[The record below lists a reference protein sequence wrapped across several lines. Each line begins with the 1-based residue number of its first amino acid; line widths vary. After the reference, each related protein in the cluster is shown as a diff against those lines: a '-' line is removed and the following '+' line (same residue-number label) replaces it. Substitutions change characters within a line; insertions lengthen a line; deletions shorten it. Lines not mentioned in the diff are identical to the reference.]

1 MAAEETTRNNYA
13 HFTGY
18 DQADDLDDELSTVTT
33 PAVYFTGHA
42 DEARCH
48 NASQR
53 MSGLP
58 HESEGEDADV
68 EPSSGDD
75 ESKGA
80 ATGGC
85 GVLPDGTDKDE
96 EEESS
101 GMGVASMPGTP
112 SRGFVGRA
120 EWLKEYASETEARGR
135 GRRRHHHHRRYR
147 QTRERWLERAWQLK
161 KSHAAAEDGSDAGAA
176 AECRVMVQSR
186 CGSGRM
192 CMDMEEMRACRD
204 LGLDLPSDWTVEIP
218 GTFSDLTADTSSG
231 GNSPVNWR
239 ISTPGTQQKKKK
251 KTLSATLFSATYSYV
266 TRHKN
271 FIIFLM
277 RRQLNELLA
286 FQDSSSSSSSDEV
299 LCCETGDDP
308 KDVKA
313 RIKVWA
319 QAVALTSASRL
330 GG

>member
-13 HFTGY
+13 PFTGY
-18 DQADDLDDELSTVTT
+18 DQADDFDDELSTVTT
-33 PAVYFTGHA
+33 PAVYLTGHA
-42 DEARCH
+42 NEARCH

-58 HESEGEDADV
+58 LESEGEDADV
-68 EPSSGDD
+68 EPSSGDE

-80 ATGGC
+80 ATGG
-85 GVLPDGTDKDE
+85 GVLPEGTDKDE

-112 SRGFVGRA
+112 ARGLVGRP

-135 GRRRHHHHRRYR
+135 GRRRRRHHHRRYR
-147 QTRERWLERAWQLK
+147 QTRERWLERTWQLK
-161 KSHAAAEDGSDAGAA
+161 KSHAAAEDRSDAGAA
-176 AECRVMVQSR
+176 AECRVMVRSR
-186 CGSGRM
+186 CGYGRM

-204 LGLDLPSDWTVEIP
+204 LGLDLPSDWTVEIQ

-239 ISTPGTQQKKKK
+239 ISSP
-251 KTLSATLFSATYSYV
+251 
-266 TRHKN
+266 
-271 FIIFLM
+271 
-277 RRQLNELLA
+277 
-286 FQDSSSSSSSDEV
+286 
-299 LCCETGDDP
+299 GDDP

>member
-13 HFTGY
+13 PFTGY
-18 DQADDLDDELSTVTT
+18 DQADDFDDELSTVTT
-33 PAVYFTGHA
+33 PAVYLTGHA
-42 DEARCH
+42 NEARCH

-58 HESEGEDADV
+58 LESEGEDADV
-68 EPSSGDD
+68 EPSSGDE

-80 ATGGC
+80 ATGG
-85 GVLPDGTDKDE
+85 GVLPEGTDKDE

-101 GMGVASMPGTP
+101 GMGVASMPGKP
-112 SRGFVGRA
+112 ARGLVGRP

-135 GRRRHHHHRRYR
+135 GRRRRRHHHRRYR
-147 QTRERWLERAWQLK
+147 QTRERWLERTWQLK
-161 KSHAAAEDGSDAGAA
+161 KSHAAAEDRSDAGAA
-176 AECRVMVQSR
+176 AEECRVMVRSR
-186 CGSGRM
+186 CGYGRM

-204 LGLDLPSDWTVEIP
+204 LGLDLPSDWTVEIQ

-239 ISTPGTQQKKKK
+239 ISSP
-251 KTLSATLFSATYSYV
+251 
-266 TRHKN
+266 
-271 FIIFLM
+271 
-277 RRQLNELLA
+277 
-286 FQDSSSSSSSDEV
+286 
-299 LCCETGDDP
+299 GDDP

>member
-80 ATGGC
+80 ATGG
-85 GVLPDGTDKDE
+85 GGELPDGTDKDE

-135 GRRRHHHHRRYR
+135 GRRRWHHHHRRYR

-239 ISTPGTQQKKKK
+239 ISTP
-251 KTLSATLFSATYSYV
+251 
-266 TRHKN
+266 
-271 FIIFLM
+271 
-277 RRQLNELLA
+277 ELLA